1 MNIRKNPFSL
11 GPMRTVMPDGALK
24 SLRRLTVARILTNL
38 LDVLGLAGVGA
49 LALAF
54 IAVSDAAGGQ
64 ATLKSPLL
72 GQVVVTE
79 AGSLILS
86 AAIVGVFVL
95 KSTISIWLKLRTSL
109 IIASL
114 ESDFSRRLALDF
126 FSGEGGRSSEE
137 KYSVSEFQNVSMV
150 STEGLA
156 FFLNARLSAIAE
168 MTLLGGVS
176 AILII
181 VNPIAAA
188 AASLYVFSVLWALSK
203 VVTAKI
209 RKHELSKLNSSRA
222 ALSQS
227 RDLFGVR
234 REVRAAGVLSD
245 WIVEFTKSR
254 SASADSLAFSYNLS
268 GLPRYVIETSLVLG
282 FFFFA
287 GGVVLFSDLAS
298 QAATIGIFMAG
309 SLRIVALLLP
319 LQASM
324 NQMTQGLAS
333 GEPALVRLAS
343 IANRNAEFDTSSS
356 GALRG
361 GAMSLEFRD
370 VTFGF
375 DPEKNVLD
383 RVSFTVKAGQKV
395 AIVGPSGAGKST
407 CFELATGFREPQSGV
422 VKLAGELAGSVL
434 GNGGG
439 LIGIVPQRSY
449 LVSGTLAENVS
460 LVNRDDTDQNKV
472 VSCLKMAGLKEFSQP
487 GVVNMVIEPDSGQ
500 FSGGEIQRLGLAR
513 ALYRNPGI
521 LFLDEA
527 TSALDAKTEDEVNK
541 SLDELRGSITIVLIA
556 HRLSTVKTADKIIYL
571 EKGQVIAEGTFNE
584 LRGSVPNFE
593 EAVSLMGLGE

>member
-1 MNIRKNPFSL
+1 M
-11 GPMRTVMPDGALK
+11 
-24 SLRRLTVARILTNL
+24 
-38 LDVLGLAGVGA
+38 
-49 LALAF
+49 
-54 IAVSDAAGGQ
+54 
-64 ATLKSPLL
+64 
-72 GQVVVTE
+72 
-79 AGSLILS
+79 
-86 AAIVGVFVL
+86 
-95 KSTISIWLKLRTSL
+95 
-109 IIASL
+109 
-114 ESDFSRRLALDF
+114 
-126 FSGEGGRSSEE
+126 
-137 KYSVSEFQNVSMV
+137 
-150 STEGLA
+150 
-156 FFLNARLSAIAE
+156 
-168 MTLLGGVS
+168 
-176 AILII
+176 
-181 VNPIAAA
+181 
-188 AASLYVFSVLWALSK
+188 
-203 VVTAKI
+203 VTAKI

-222 ALSQS
+222 TLSLS

-245 WIVEFTKSR
+245 WIVELTKSR
-254 SASADSLAFSYNLS
+254 SASADSSAFSYNLS
-268 GLPRYVIETSLVLG
+268 GLPRYVIETSLVVG

-287 GGVVLFSDLAS
+287 GGAVLFSDLAS
-298 QAATIGIFMAG
+298 QAATIGVFMAG

-333 GEPALVRLAS
+333 GEPALARLAS
-343 IANRNAEFDTSSS
+343 IANRNAESDKSSS

-361 GAMSLEFRD
+361 SAMSLEFRD

-375 DPEKNVLD
+375 DPEKIVLD

-422 VKLAGELAGSVL
+422 VKLAGELASSVL

-460 LVNRDDTDQNKV
+460 LSNRDDTDQNKV

-593 EAVSLMGLGE
+593 KAVSLMGLGE

>member
-11 GPMRTVMPDGALK
+11 GPMRTVIPDGAFK
-24 SLRRLTVARILTNL
+24 SLQGLTVARILTNL

-64 ATLKSPLL
+64 ASLKSPLL

-126 FSGEGGRSSEE
+126 FSGEVGRSSEE
-137 KYSVSEFQNVSMV
+137 KYSVSEFQNVSMA

-156 FFLNARLSAIAE
+156 RFLNARLSAIAE
-168 MTLLGGVS
+168 ITLLGGVS

-324 NQMTQGLAS
+324 NQMTQGFAS
-333 GEPALVRLAS
+333 GEPALARLAS
-343 IANRNAEFDTSSS
+343 IANRNAESDKSSS

-361 GAMSLEFRD
+361 SAMSLEFRD

-375 DPEKNVLD
+375 DPEKIVLD

-407 CFELATGFREPQSGV
+407 CFELATGFRKPQSGE
-422 VKLAGELAGSVL
+422 VKLAGELASSVL

-439 LIGIVPQRSY
+439 LIGIVPQRPY

-460 LVNRDDTDQNKV
+460 LVNKDDTDQNKV
-472 VSCLKMAGLKEFSQP
+472 VSCLKTAGLEEFSQP

-541 SLDELRGSITIVLIA
+541 SLDELRGSITI
-556 HRLSTVKTADKIIYL
+556 D
-571 EKGQVIAEGTFNE
+571 
-584 LRGSVPNFE
+584 
-593 EAVSLMGLGE
+593 

>member
-1 MNIRKNPFSL
+1 
-11 GPMRTVMPDGALK
+11 
-24 SLRRLTVARILTNL
+24 
-38 LDVLGLAGVGA
+38 
-49 LALAF
+49 
-54 IAVSDAAGGQ
+54 
-64 ATLKSPLL
+64 
-72 GQVVVTE
+72 
-79 AGSLILS
+79 
-86 AAIVGVFVL
+86 
-95 KSTISIWLKLRTSL
+95 
-109 IIASL
+109 
-114 ESDFSRRLALDF
+114 
-126 FSGEGGRSSEE
+126 
-137 KYSVSEFQNVSMV
+137 
-150 STEGLA
+150 
-156 FFLNARLSAIAE
+156 
-168 MTLLGGVS
+168 
-176 AILII
+176 
-181 VNPIAAA
+181 
-188 AASLYVFSVLWALSK
+188 

-222 ALSQS
+222 TLSLS

-245 WIVEFTKSR
+245 WIVELTKSR
-254 SASADSLAFSYNLS
+254 SASADSSAFSYNLS
-268 GLPRYVIETSLVLG
+268 GLPRYVIETSLVVG

-287 GGVVLFSDLAS
+287 GGAVLFSDLAS
-298 QAATIGIFMAG
+298 QAATIGVFMAG

-333 GEPALVRLAS
+333 GEPALARLAS
-343 IANRNAEFDTSSS
+343 IANRNAESDKSSS

-361 GAMSLEFRD
+361 SAMSLEFRD

-375 DPEKNVLD
+375 DPEKIVLD

-422 VKLAGELAGSVL
+422 VKLAGELASSVL

-460 LVNRDDTDQNKV
+460 LSNRDDTDQNKV

-593 EAVSLMGLGE
+593 KAVSLMGLGE

>member
-1 MNIRKNPFSL
+1 
-11 GPMRTVMPDGALK
+11 
-24 SLRRLTVARILTNL
+24 
-38 LDVLGLAGVGA
+38 
-49 LALAF
+49 
-54 IAVSDAAGGQ
+54 
-64 ATLKSPLL
+64 
-72 GQVVVTE
+72 
-79 AGSLILS
+79 
-86 AAIVGVFVL
+86 
-95 KSTISIWLKLRTSL
+95 
-109 IIASL
+109 
-114 ESDFSRRLALDF
+114 
-126 FSGEGGRSSEE
+126 
-137 KYSVSEFQNVSMV
+137 
-150 STEGLA
+150 
-156 FFLNARLSAIAE
+156 
-168 MTLLGGVS
+168 
-176 AILII
+176 
-181 VNPIAAA
+181 
-188 AASLYVFSVLWALSK
+188 
-203 VVTAKI
+203 
-209 RKHELSKLNSSRA
+209 
-222 ALSQS
+222 
-227 RDLFGVR
+227 
-234 REVRAAGVLSD
+234 
-245 WIVEFTKSR
+245 
-254 SASADSLAFSYNLS
+254 LAFSYNLS

>member
-11 GPMRTVMPDGALK
+11 GPVRTVIPDGAFK

-64 ATLKSPLL
+64 ASLKSPLL

-126 FSGEGGRSSEE
+126 FSGEGGRSGEE
-137 KYSVSEFQNVSMV
+137 KYSVSEFQNVSMA

-156 FFLNARLSAIAE
+156 RFLNARLSAIAE
-168 MTLLGGVS
+168 ITLLGGVS

-188 AASLYVFSVLWALSK
+188 AASLYVLSVLWALSK

-209 RKHELSKLNSSRA
+209 RKHELSNLNSSRA

-333 GEPALVRLAS
+333 GEPALARLAS
-343 IANRNAEFDTSSS
+343 IANRNAESDKSSS

-361 GAMSLEFRD
+361 SAMSLEFRD

-375 DPEKNVLD
+375 EPEKIVLD

-407 CFELATGFREPQSGV
+407 CFELATGFRKPQSGE
-422 VKLAGELAGSVL
+422 VKLAGELASSVL

-439 LIGIVPQRSY
+439 LIGIVPQRPY

-460 LVNRDDTDQNKV
+460 LVNKDDTDQSKV
-472 VSCLKMAGLKEFSQP
+472 MSCLKTAGLKEFSQP
-487 GVVNMVIEPDSGQ
+487 GVVDMVIEPDSGQ

>member
-11 GPMRTVMPDGALK
+11 GPMRTVMPDGAFK
-24 SLRRLTVARILTNL
+24 SLQGLTVARILTNL

-64 ATLKSPLL
+64 ASLKSPLL

-126 FSGEGGRSSEE
+126 FSGEVGRSSEE
-137 KYSVSEFQNVSMV
+137 KYSVSEFQNVSMA

-156 FFLNARLSAIAE
+156 RFLNARLSAIAE
-168 MTLLGGVS
+168 ITLLGGVS

-343 IANRNAEFDTSSS
+343 IANRNAEFDKSSS

-375 DPEKNVLD
+375 DPEKIVLD

-407 CFELATGFREPQSGV
+407 CFELATGFRKPQSGE
-422 VKLAGELAGSVL
+422 VKLAGELASSVL

-439 LIGIVPQRSY
+439 LIGIVPQRPY

-460 LVNRDDTDQNKV
+460 LVNKDDTDQNKV
-472 VSCLKMAGLKEFSQP
+472 VSCLKTAGLEEFSQP

-500 FSGGEIQRLGLAR
+500 FS
-513 ALYRNPGI
+513 
-521 LFLDEA
+521 
-527 TSALDAKTEDEVNK
+527 
-541 SLDELRGSITIVLIA
+541 
-556 HRLSTVKTADKIIYL
+556 
-571 EKGQVIAEGTFNE
+571 
-584 LRGSVPNFE
+584 
-593 EAVSLMGLGE
+593 

>member
-1 MNIRKNPFSL
+1 MKIRKNPFSL

-109 IIASL
+109 IVASL

-137 KYSVSEFQNVSMV
+137 KYSVSEFQNVSMA

-156 FFLNARLSAIAE
+156 RFLNARLSAIAE
-168 MTLLGGVS
+168 ITLLGGVS

-181 VNPIAAA
+181 VNPLAAA

-222 ALSQS
+222 TLSLS

-245 WIVEFTKSR
+245 WIVELTKSR
-254 SASADSLAFSYNLS
+254 SASADSSAFSYNLS
-268 GLPRYVIETSLVLG
+268 GLPRYVIETSLVVG

-287 GGVVLFSDLAS
+287 GGAVLFSDLAS
-298 QAATIGIFMAG
+298 QAATIGVFMAG

-333 GEPALVRLAS
+333 GEPALARLAS
-343 IANRNAEFDTSSS
+343 IANRNAESDKSSS

-361 GAMSLEFRD
+361 SAMSLEFRD

-375 DPEKNVLD
+375 DPEKIVLD

-422 VKLAGELAGSVL
+422 VKLAGELASSVL

-460 LVNRDDTDQNKV
+460 LSNRDDTDQNKV

-593 EAVSLMGLGE
+593 KAVSLMGLGE